1 MATKKKTPA
10 KKAPAKKAPAKKAP
24 VKKAPAKKAPA
35 KKAPAKKAPAKKA
48 PAKKAPAKK
57 APVKKAPAKKAP
69 VKKAPAKKVVAKKVV
84 AKKAPA
90 KKVVAKKAP
99 VKKAPAKKVVAKK
112 IVAKAAP
119 AKKIVEKKA
128 PAPKVEPVKKA
139 AAEKVVASGKANA
152 PVVPTPPPMPPRIS
166 LKKPEPPKRHVIV
179 KGPSQDG
186 VSSTKDFDLKF
197 LFAQRELLQQER
209 EKLAG
214 QATRLEN
221 EANALI
227 ADAEM
232 GDVQFDDE
240 GGEGDTMV
248 VERDQDLVLSAAA
261 RQTVEHIDAALQRI
275 KNGEYGYS
283 SVSGSPI
290 PKERLKAIPWAT
302 ELVTERAG
310 GLGRR

>member
-1 MATKKKTPA
+1 M
-10 KKAPAKKAPAKKAP
+10 KKAP
-24 VKKAPAKKAPA
+24 
-35 KKAPAKKAPAKKA
+35 
-48 PAKKAPAKK
+48 
-57 APVKKAPAKKAP
+57 
-69 VKKAPAKKVVAKKVV
+69 

-99 VKKAPAKKVVAKK
+99 AKKAPAKKVPAKK
-112 IVAKAAP
+112 VVAKAAP
-119 AKKIVEKKA
+119 AKKVAEKKVA
-128 PAPKVEPVKKA
+128 TPKVEPAKKV
-139 AAEKVVASGKANA
+139 AAEKATPPAKASA

-186 VSSTKDFDLKF
+186 VASTKDFDLKF

-261 RQTVEHIDAALQRI
+261 RQTVEQIDAALQRM
-275 KNGEYGYS
+275 KKGEYGYS
-283 SVSGSPI
+283 IVSGSPI